1 MVLIECPSQ
10 KFMVFEHQL
19 FNSSQIV
26 RSDSPISSETY
37 RWRQPEL
44 TLTVWRPNVDVWWLL
59 SFI

>member
-1 MVLIECPSQ
+1 
-10 KFMVFEHQL
+10 MVFEHQL